1 MTNKMPTLKHTS
13 PSSSPIK
20 LLIEV
25 MERLRDPVNGCSWDK
40 KQNFDTIAPYTLEEA
55 YEVLDAIDRRDMNDL
70 RDELGDLLLQVVFH
84 AQMAQELGEFNFDDV
99 AKASA
104 DKMVRRHLH
113 VFDERHLHSDVEQI
127 DRWERQKENERKGS
141 RNTNAKSTL
150 GGIAETFPA
159 LLRAYKLQKRAA
171 RVNFDW
177 PTIEGALNKLKEEI
191 EELEVE
197 LFSTE
202 LSDNRAKIVEEIAD
216 VIFSAANV
224 ARKLNI
230 EPEAALRAGNKK
242 FERRFRYIEEMLLR
256 EGKNIKEA
264 SLNEMENYWQEA
276 KTIR

>member
-1 MTNKMPTLKHTS
+1 MNNKMPALKHTG
-13 PSSSPIK
+13 PASSPIK

-55 YEVLDAIDRRDMNDL
+55 YEVLDAIDRRDMDDL
-70 RDELGDLLLQVVFH
+70 KDELGDLLLQVVFH
-84 AQMAQELGEFNFDDV
+84 SQMAQELGEFNFDDV

-104 DKMVRRHLH
+104 DKIIRRHPQ

-127 DRWERQKENERKGS
+127 DRWEKQKENERKGS
-141 RNTNAKSTL
+141 RNTNDKSTL